1 MLVLVNGLPLFSKR
15 LVKDLNSLDKK
26 NTYVFI
32 DTYYSSWQKIRFLF
46 LLPFCKVVISFNGVS
61 DNSGSL
67 NWVLRLKK
75 KMIMQWQGTDVLLAV
90 ERFENGTIQKKYIE
104 NSTHFT
110 DAPWLKDEL
119 KDIVSSVRIL
129 NFKHLEFQQNSQPYK
144 EISVLSYMGQGREN
158 FYGFQQFK
166 SAAEKFPTIHFNII
180 GSNGKGLES
189 LPNITFHGWVSEVEV
204 KKRMIET
211 PIFVRL
217 VDHDGNSI
225 SVLEALGNGCEV
237 IWSYPNEKCFLA
249 KTGDELAQSI
259 SEISE
264 LITSRNNI
272 PNEANYLFVKEKYRK
287 DIVIGNYIKEINE
300 FGKQE

>member
-26 NTYVFI
+26 NTYVFA

-46 LLPFCKVVISFNGVS
+46 LLPFCRVVISFNGVS

-75 KMIMQWQGTDVLLAV
+75 KMMMQWQGTDVLLAL

-166 SAAEKFPTIHFNII
+166 SAAEKFPTIRFHII

-189 LPNITFHGWVSEVEV
+189 LPNITFHGWVSEGEV
-204 KKRMIET
+204 KKMMIET

-225 SVLEALGNGCEV
+225 SVVEALGNGCEV

-264 LITSRNNI
+264 LITSRNNF
-272 PNEANYLFVKEKYRK
+272 PNEENYLFVKEKYRK

>member
-26 NTYVFI
+26 NTYVFA

-46 LLPFCKVVISFNGVS
+46 LLPFCRVVISFNGVS

-104 NSTHFT
+104 NCTHFT

-166 SAAEKFPTIHFNII
+166 SAAEKFPTIRFHII

-225 SVLEALGNGCEV
+225 SVIEALGNGCEV

-264 LITSRNNI
+264 LINSRNNI
-272 PNEANYLFVKEKYRK
+272 PNEGNFLFVKEKYRK

>member
-26 NTYVFI
+26 NTYVFA

-46 LLPFCKVVISFNGVS
+46 LLPFCRVVISFNGVS

-144 EISVLSYMGQGREN
+144 EISVLSYMGQGSEN

-166 SAAEKFPTIHFNII
+166 SAAEKFPTIHFHII

-225 SVLEALGNGCEV
+225 SVIEALGNGCEV

-249 KTGDELAQSI
+249 KTGAELAQSI